1 MYYCAQDLIE
11 YLLSTTGGGVQDSE
25 HRALRAAAANGYRDV
40 VMNHDWCYYDTT
52 MAIRGDEFLK
62 NEQSQPFEILLPKN
76 CKNVDMMVAPDRT
89 TPCCCCTLQEY
100 NRLLSYDAGPGST
113 IFWTI
118 KPDDIY
124 PDRNKLMLGG
134 RQPPVY
140 TDGEYLLTYRRKAS
154 ELRYFGYEK
163 QCRDADVIPEGCVIR
178 WGAPTQ
184 YPEGP
189 YGIHPFVAEAISG
202 RPETLSGTPPAGGR
216 TVYSDFL
223 DIAPYMYSAM
233 LSACEVWYARL
244 AGRNVEGALT
254 VHMRDMKLAMEQ
266 DGMNPMSGRRTYNYR
281 YPEGM
286 EMPYASTGTAR
297 SLGYYSAE
305 QGDTGTNINPSGG
318 SPNNQ
323 DPDNP
328 SNFLTTDKPHSL
340 GYFGPPMEKD
350 EPWLSPEEVSYYG
363 GKCPTNLSSVK
374 VGDYRIDKNNRKWV
388 FVGGDPKKSE
398 NWGIEE

>member
-1 MYYCAQDLIE
+1 M
-11 YLLSTTGGGVQDSE
+11 QDSE

-40 VMNHDWCYYDTT
+40 INQVDWNYHDST
-52 MAIRGDEFLK
+52 IVIPGEEFLK
-62 NEQSQPFEILLPKN
+62 NGQDQPFEVLLPAD

-89 TPCCCCTLQEY
+89 TPCCYCTLQEY
-100 NRLLSYDAGPGST
+100 NRLLSYDTGPGST
-113 IFWTI
+113 IFWTVT
-118 KPDDIY
+118 KDSKY

-134 RQPPVY
+134 RQPPIY
-140 TDGEYLLTYRRKAS
+140 TDGEYLLTYRRKPTD
-154 ELRYFGYEK
+154 LRYFGYEK
-163 QCRDADVIPEGCVIR
+163 ACRDADTIPAGCVIR
-178 WGAPTQ
+178 WGSPTQ

-202 RPETLSGTPPAGGR
+202 RPETLQGTPPPGGR
-216 TVYSDFL
+216 TVFSDYL
-223 DIAPYMYSAM
+223 DISPTMYSAM

-266 DGMNPMSGRRTYNYR
+266 DGMNPMSGRRTYTYR

-286 EMPYASTGTAR
+286 EMPYASTGIAR
-297 SLGYYSAE
+297 SIGYYSAE

-318 SPNNQ
+318 TPNNQ

-350 EPWLSPEEVSYYG
+350 EPWLSPEEVSAYG

>member
-1 MYYCAQDLIE
+1 M
-11 YLLSTTGGGVQDSE
+11 DSE
-25 HRALRAAAANGYRDV
+25 HRASSSRANGYRDV

-89 TPCCCCTLQEY
+89 TPCCYCTLQEY
-100 NRLLSYDAGPGST
+100 NRLLSYDTGPGST

-163 QCRDADVIPEGCVIR
+163 QCRDAEVIPEGCVIR

-318 SPNNQ
+318 TPNNQ